1 MINQQRPAVKFLLSK
16 VRRFA
21 QLSAQTFPTGI
32 QKRSGYPSYRCGGE
46 HHSDKCRFKEAEC
59 RYCHKKGHIAAAC
72 RQKLKSAKPRQIHA
86 TSDGLEEQ
94 PSEFDL
100 PIDCLKNALSE
111 PMTVVVNIN
120 ETPVKM
126 EVDTVSEGRMT
137 P

>member
-1 MINQQRPAVKFLLSK
+1 MVGNTTPTNADSRRPNA
-16 VRRFA
+16 
-21 QLSAQTFPTGI
+21 GI
-32 QKRSGYPSYRCGGE
+32 
-46 HHSDKCRFKEAEC
+46 AT
-59 RYCHKKGHIAAAC
+59 KKGHIAAAC

-100 PIDCLKNALSE
+100 PVDCLKNALSE

-126 EVDTVSEGRMT
+126 EVDTGYAFNHELLNTSLNLA
-137 P
+137 